1 MRFPLQGS
9 GNTCVRSFAGG
20 LRCVLY
26 RSGAT
31 SWWLPDSA
39 APGSEP
45 AASSG
50 TGGFW
55 IVTAPN
61 GSRTLQR
68 CDDGPSGA
76 VVAETELPSVP
87 VFVQSGSEDVATRL
101 ERCPVPD
108 PGAVKAVRAAAR
120 ARDAIA
126 KLPKPRFGK
135 ARNARALQEREISIE
150 LQRAQLDVRMRG
162 GVATGAA
169 ADEDGTPVGVVGA
182 LVLPDAKSAGA
193 QSRVTPTAAGVA
205 ESRETADAAGAGA
218 ASGATAATMATEGG
232 TRAVANELQ
241 SRALRL
247 GWVLAPGSGGTATGQ
262 LGRVVA
268 WGVGD
273 RGGLSGCAFGCGTVV
288 ARYPTREE
296 VITGAADAGK
306 KGTHGRAKKGV
317 DEDGLADE
325 DEDEEEA
332 RLGIE
337 AARVRWRTLWTRAP
351 PGMGAPGSPASASRP
366 MLPDGT
372 AGLCVETDE
381 EAARVALI
389 ASSCE
394 ATGARI
400 PPDVAVAAG
409 GPRRTVRVVT
419 TPFLDRICCDWS
431 GSRVANRSW
440 AARVMWAT
448 GGVLEGGDDGIWV
461 VRPPGR
467 GCGADARVVGGVANG
482 TESTAEH
489 APTTDEP
496 SAAASRRSA
505 GTVAFDMLGWVPVAS
520 DAGTSSTDV

>member
-1 MRFPLQGS
+1 M
-9 GNTCVRSFAGG
+9 
-20 LRCVLY
+20 
-26 RSGAT
+26 
-31 SWWLPDSA
+31 
-39 APGSEP
+39 
-45 AASSG
+45 
-50 TGGFW
+50 
-55 IVTAPN
+55 
-61 GSRTLQR
+61 
-68 CDDGPSGA
+68 
-76 VVAETELPSVP
+76 
-87 VFVQSGSEDVATRL
+87 DV
-101 ERCPVPD
+101 
-108 PGAVKAVRAAAR
+108 
-120 ARDAIA
+120 
-126 KLPKPRFGK
+126 
-135 ARNARALQEREISIE
+135 
-150 LQRAQLDVRMRG
+150 
-162 GVATGAA
+162 
-169 ADEDGTPVGVVGA
+169 
-182 LVLPDAKSAGA
+182 
-193 QSRVTPTAAGVA
+193 
-205 ESRETADAAGAGA
+205 
-218 ASGATAATMATEGG
+218 
-232 TRAVANELQ
+232 
-241 SRALRL
+241 
-247 GWVLAPGSGGTATGQ
+247 
-262 LGRVVA
+262 
-268 WGVGD
+268 
-273 RGGLSGCAFGCGTVV
+273 
-288 ARYPTREE
+288 
-296 VITGAADAGK
+296 
-306 KGTHGRAKKGV
+306 
-317 DEDGLADE
+317 DGLADE

-351 PGMGAPGSPASASRP
+351 PGMGAPEGSAAAASRP

-389 ASSCE
+389 ASNCE

-467 GCGADARVVGGVANG
+467 GCGADARVVSGVASG

-520 DAGTSSTDV
+520 DAGTSSTDVEEEAEWRECGAGPWMRMEDDESSVFAFGLGPSKDERELQVDARTESQATQASKPPVIRIGGTIEVSQTSIAAAARLGITESEQKTRTVAPPLSDAPEPRMFVFPPSSATQRKGGRGGLQAEEWLSDAQATALRAYCDPGTPDVARHGGLPIVDAARIVAMPAATAGAVDDRADFEGHGQSPPRSNAGGTAQSTQNKQGSQALTVRSPG